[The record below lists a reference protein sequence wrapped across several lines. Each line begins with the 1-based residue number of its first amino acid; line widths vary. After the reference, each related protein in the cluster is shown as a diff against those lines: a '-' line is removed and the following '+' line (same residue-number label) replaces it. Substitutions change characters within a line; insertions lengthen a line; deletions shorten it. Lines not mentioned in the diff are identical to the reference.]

1 MSHHS
6 PHHYTLIIEY
16 QNGHRT
22 VFSPDF
28 DFRFTI
34 PTNTDPHR
42 YSVVAMQM
50 VEREIELRLK
60 ALDSKGL
67 PHPVPIKWR
76 EISAAPAETPA
87 IVEILNVNE
96 VSKMLG
102 ISESSVRRLVD
113 AGKLPAQTTAGGHR
127 RFLRADVEA
136 LSR

>member
-1 MSHHS
+1 MSHYS
-6 PHHYTLIIEY
+6 PHHYTLVIEY
-16 QNGHRT
+16 HNGHRT

-34 PTNTDPHR
+34 PANSDPHR
-42 YSVVAMQM
+42 YSVIAMQM
-50 VEREIELRLK
+50 VEREIECRLK
-60 ALDSKGL
+60 ELDKRGL

-76 EISAAPAETPA
+76 EISAASTET
-87 IVEILNVNE
+87 ITIND

-113 AGKLPAQTTAGGHR
+113 SGRLPAQTTAGGHR

-136 LSR
+136 LLRNA